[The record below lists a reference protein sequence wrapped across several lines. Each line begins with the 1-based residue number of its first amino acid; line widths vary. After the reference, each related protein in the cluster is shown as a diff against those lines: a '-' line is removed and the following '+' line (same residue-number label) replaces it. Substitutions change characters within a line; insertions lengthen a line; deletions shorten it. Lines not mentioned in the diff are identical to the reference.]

1 MPKCSQSLITVRT
14 SPGWSNRIKP
24 RSGAMMSKEI
34 TRTIIDKCRE
44 KLLRTKADLL
54 NQVSEARN
62 DMAFSEGH
70 SGDEA
75 DQTVRLMEEKELL
88 NRNERIN
95 HQLMAVEMALAR
107 IEQGC
112 YGICEETGESIEP
125 ERLIALPWTSLSIEG
140 AEIRESS
147 NKKIGVR

>member
-1 MPKCSQSLITVRT
+1 ML
-14 SPGWSNRIKP
+14 
-24 RSGAMMSKEI
+24 SKEI
-34 TRTIIDKCRE
+34 SKNIIDKCRK
-44 KLLRTKADLL
+44 KLLKTKTDLL
-54 NQVSEARN
+54 NQVREAQN

-70 SGDEA
+70 GGDEA
-75 DQTVRLMEEKELL
+75 DQTVRLMEEREFL

-112 YGICEETGESIEP
+112 YGICEETGEPIEP

-140 AEIRESS
+140 AEIRESV
-147 NKKIGVR
+147 NKKYAR

>member
-1 MPKCSQSLITVRT
+1 ML
-14 SPGWSNRIKP
+14 
-24 RSGAMMSKEI
+24 SKEI
-34 TRTIIDKCRE
+34 SKNIIDKCRK
-44 KLLRTKADLL
+44 KLLKTKTDLL
-54 NQVSEARN
+54 NQVREAQN

-70 SGDEA
+70 RGDEA
-75 DQTVRLMEEKELL
+75 DQTVRLMEEREFL

-112 YGICEETGESIEP
+112 YGICEETGEPIEP

-140 AEIRESS
+140 AEIRESV
-147 NKKIGVR
+147 NKKYAR